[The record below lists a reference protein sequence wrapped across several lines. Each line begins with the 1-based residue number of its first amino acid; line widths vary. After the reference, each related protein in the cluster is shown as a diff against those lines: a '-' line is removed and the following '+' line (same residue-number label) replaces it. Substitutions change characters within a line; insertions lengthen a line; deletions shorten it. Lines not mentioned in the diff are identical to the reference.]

1 MLACQILRR
10 LKMYDNLANFDKETE
25 KVCKIWPILRRRL
38 NEYENLSTFD
48 KCIEKV

>member
-1 MLACQILRR
+1 MLVCQILRR
-10 LKMYDNLANFDKETE
+10 LKTYDNLANFEKETE

-38 NEYENLSTFD
+38 NKYENLATFV

>member
-1 MLACQILRR
+1 MLVCQILRR
-10 LKMYDNLANFDKETE
+10 LKTYDNPANFYMETE
-25 KVCKIWPILRRRL
+25 KVCKIWPNLRRRL